1 MTRRPPIS
9 TRTDTLFP
17 STTLFRSVLGNSKK
31 PTFNTEGY
39 VQAGYGNFDYKE
51 LEGALNV
58 PLVTD
63 VAALRVA
70 AQYRNRDG
78 RTKNLSPGNPDLDD
92 TNQLSFRASLLFQPT
107 ANLTNTLIFDYFR
120 AREKP
125 AAEVPFRYN
134 AGVLTGILVG
144 GFGLTPADAAVYE
157 ADLAGLFA
165 QQQANGT
172 FKVTNDL
179 ANDGS
184 GLKVE
189 ADRRIWGIT
198 NNNRSEERSVEK
210 ECVIKCTS
218 RWLPYH

>member
-1 MTRRPPIS
+1 MSGQNTIGGA
-9 TRTDTLFP
+9 
-17 STTLFRSVLGNSKK
+17 VLVNSKK
-31 PTFNTEGY
+31 PTLKSEGY
-39 VQAGYGNFDYKE
+39 VQAGYGKFDYKE
-51 LEGALNV
+51 LEVALNV

-144 GFGLTPADAAVYE
+144 GFGLTPADAAE
-157 ADLAGLFA
+157 IGRA
-165 QQQANGT
+165 
-172 FKVTNDL
+172 
-179 ANDGS
+179 S
-184 GLKVE
+184 GK
-189 ADRRIWGIT
+189 A
-198 NNNRSEERSVEK
+198 
-210 ECVIKCTS
+210 CVST
-218 RWLPYH
+218 